1 MIELILFS
9 LLGIGIGIVTGLIPG
24 MHVNN
29 LIPILLTSSFF
40 ISDPLSLSVMIISIA
55 VTQTFIQ
62 FIPSIFLGAPEE
74 GTSLS
79 VLPGHKLLFEGRGYE
94 AVKLTVIG
102 GIGSLLLTMFLVTI
116 FSQYFQTFYTLS
128 RPYIQYLLLF
138 IIAAMIVSEKSSR
151 KILYASSIIL
161 MSGILGIL
169 ILNFQIVNQRFVLF
183 PAFSGL
189 FGLST
194 LISSVGQNSKIPEQS
209 EKEKMEVSKYQ
220 IIKSIFFGS
229 IAGIT
234 VGFLPA
240 VGVSQAAT
248 FFQTVGGANEPRSF
262 LLTLSGINVSNE
274 FFSLIS
280 LFLIG
285 NPRSGASVA
294 IQSILGDI
302 GPSEIMILISTI
314 IFSTGAAAILTLK
327 LGKIIPSYLI
337 KIDYKLLSFLV
348 IIFILSLITI
358 FTGIFGLLICFT
370 STSLGLLSYHLGIKR
385 SNCMGILLI
394 PSILFF
400 SGIYF

>member
-9 LLGIGIGIVTGLIPG
+9 LLGIGIGVVTGLIPG

-29 LIPILLTSSFF
+29 IIPILLTSSFF

-161 MSGILGIL
+161 
-169 ILNFQIVNQRFVLF
+169 
-183 PAFSGL
+183 
-189 FGLST
+189 
-194 LISSVGQNSKIPEQS
+194 
-209 EKEKMEVSKYQ
+209 
-220 IIKSIFFGS
+220 
-229 IAGIT
+229 
-234 VGFLPA
+234 
-240 VGVSQAAT
+240 
-248 FFQTVGGANEPRSF
+248 
-262 LLTLSGINVSNE
+262 
-274 FFSLIS
+274 
-280 LFLIG
+280 
-285 NPRSGASVA
+285 
-294 IQSILGDI
+294 
-302 GPSEIMILISTI
+302 
-314 IFSTGAAAILTLK
+314 
-327 LGKIIPSYLI
+327 
-337 KIDYKLLSFLV
+337 
-348 IIFILSLITI
+348 
-358 FTGIFGLLICFT
+358 
-370 STSLGLLSYHLGIKR
+370 
-385 SNCMGILLI
+385 
-394 PSILFF
+394 
-400 SGIYF
+400 